1 MGIISI
7 AMKQLIL
14 ITKCLYYLEL
24 SNFITV
30 FEVRHSWIHQQM
42 YIEPVENL
50 RDSCSVAF
58 SCCVM
63 KLGIKN
69 IEKWTFALSSRC
81 QIPR

>member
-1 MGIISI
+1 MSVLSRIIQFHNSI
-7 AMKQLIL
+7 WSTPFMD
-14 ITKCLYYLEL
+14 Y
-24 SNFITV
+24 
-30 FEVRHSWIHQQM
+30 QQM